1 MWASTCCG
9 CCSATTRPVM
19 RTCRPNG
26 GPASWNHQAR
36 RFFALVT
43 EDIEACTVLGPGGID
58 LAPEPLCERG
68 HADPL
73 IAA

>member
-1 MWASTCCG
+1 VDRRPG
-9 CCSATTRPVM
+9 TTNP
-19 RTCRPNG
+19 
-26 GPASWNHQAR
+26 R

-43 EDIEACTVLGPGGID
+43 EDIEAGTVIGPGGID
-58 LAPEPLCERG
+58 LAPEPLCEQA